1 MGEEKLKEE
10 FWGNWFPNYIIFH
23 ISNFLYIILYLIVK
37 YAKIF

>member
-10 FWGNWFPNYIIFH
+10 FWGNWFPKYIICH
-23 ISNFLYIILYLIVK
+23 VLKVLYIILYLIIK